1 MMCHFPVKKIKMCI
15 HFQGVLAW
23 RSVQP
28 FNFCSLT
35 FAPFLYPREQ
45 NSNARTFTFTM
56 VMIIIIL

>member
-1 MMCHFPVKKIKMCI
+1 MMCHFPVKKIKMFI

-35 FAPFLYPREQ
+35 FAPLDHSGHNLSKFV
-45 NSNARTFTFTM
+45 NSSADLTQAR
-56 VMIIIIL
+56 